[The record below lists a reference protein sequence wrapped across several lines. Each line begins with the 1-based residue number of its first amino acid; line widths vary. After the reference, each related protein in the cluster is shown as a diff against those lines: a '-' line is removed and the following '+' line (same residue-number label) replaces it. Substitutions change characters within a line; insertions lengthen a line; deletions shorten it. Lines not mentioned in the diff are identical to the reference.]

1 MIYSFLVSA
10 STIDS
15 VVLRIFDP
23 ILEFLPSLCRILSW
37 SSPPLTSLLL
47 SIISLLFL
55 FFEFAFELTDPAVFF
70 FCRAFAAAS
79 LSASLSLA
87 DSLSSEFLSLAY
99 IK

>member
-55 FFEFAFELTDPAVFF
+55 FFEFEVTDPAVFF